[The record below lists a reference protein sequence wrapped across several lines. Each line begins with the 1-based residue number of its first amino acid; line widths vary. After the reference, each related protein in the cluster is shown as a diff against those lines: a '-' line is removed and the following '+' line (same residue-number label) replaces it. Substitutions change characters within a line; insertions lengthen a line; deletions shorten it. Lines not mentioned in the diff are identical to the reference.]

1 MINNHHHTSSWE
13 DNSEDRPLDSQCAR
27 TTQTPQSNIIR
38 PIKMHPRKQK
48 NKNRAPKLVY
58 TQVSCICV
66 RKGERVKTQR
76 RPREPA
82 VSVVKSCHAKVVNKV
97 GILDSTIGRSKES
110 VVENEGLTGV
120 NAWT

>member
-1 MINNHHHTSSWE
+1 MINNHHHTSSRE

-48 NKNRAPKLVY
+48 TKQGSKTSIYTSFMYLCPKG
-58 TQVSCICV
+58 
-66 RKGERVKTQR
+66 RERVKTQR

>member
-1 MINNHHHTSSWE
+1 MRKDYPN
-13 DNSEDRPLDSQCAR
+13 
-27 TTQTPQSNIIR
+27 TTVQHSTPHKDAS
-38 PIKMHPRKQK
+38 KKTKKQK
-48 NKNRAPKLVY
+48 QGSKTSIYTSFMYLCPKG
-58 TQVSCICV
+58 
-66 RKGERVKTQR
+66 RERVKTQR

>member
-1 MINNHHHTSSWE
+1 MRKDHPNTTVQHYTPHKDASKKTKKQ
-13 DNSEDRPLDSQCAR
+13 NS
-27 TTQTPQSNIIR
+27 
-38 PIKMHPRKQK
+38 
-48 NKNRAPKLVY
+48 APKLVY